1 MIGRD
6 KKRRKKMRKM
16 ENSSFQEALKNCL
29 SCLKVEESYQLARRM
44 EKEKTNPI
52 LGYRTAGSL
61 AERKT
66 GDMLVEEMKKAGLVD
81 VHKDKITV
89 DAWEFKKAV
98 MRYQTKTGEKKE
110 IQLGAYQTDF
120 KTDGFERF
128 DLVYLKKGTAK
139 DYENIDVKGKLVLI
153 EINQREEW
161 WINYPVYQ
169 AHLKGA
175 KALIA
180 VQSRGYAQIDDTALN
195 AQDIAGPASAPAFS
209 MSRADFLEIWEL
221 MQESKNENKKENS
234 VPHLLVELDAET
246 KVEKDQYTYNIVG
259 KIPGRRSDSMI
270 LLSAHYDSYF
280 EGFQDDNAAVAM
292 IIGIAKALI
301 QGGYQPNHTI
311 VVCALAAE
319 EWGISDTKYDWSTG
333 AYRQVFEARADWP
346 GNVIADFNF
355 ELPAHAHSTKDAIRC
370 TYEYVDFIQK
380 FVDKDAMPKGIY
392 PDGMTT
398 LYPMAISGIPSF
410 VNDFSGGPF
419 MENYYHSQYDNQDVY
434 EEEIYQFHHEFY
446 LKLLL
451 AVDSLA
457 LPPLNFATVLTAS
470 MDSLDLNV
478 CKQTGAEGSVLLE
491 QTKKARET
499 AICLYEK
506 IQSWNQN
513 FGADGDWK
521 RADAIT
527 KKLLAI
533 FKKAQDYFVRLDW
546 DDGVIFPQQ
555 AVQNNLHALKK
566 AKTALN
572 AGNIEETLGAFYSID
587 NNCYAFEFEKEVFY
601 HFTEYIMKQES
612 ERLMWGKGRI
622 LHHENLYELVER
634 LKNKEIDKDS
644 LELEQ
649 RQLEE
654 VWERQCAYY
663 KDDIEYLIRAVT
675 KFSEMLQE
683 TVVLFEKN

>member
-16 ENSSFQEALKNCL
+16 ENSSFQEVLKNCL

-280 EGFQDDNAAVAM
+280 EGFQDDNVAVAM

-380 FVDKDAMPKGIY
+380 FVDKDAMLKGIY

-398 LYPMAISGIPSF
+398 LYPIETWSDDFTMAISGIPSF

-446 LKLLL
+446 LKLLM
-451 AVDSLA
+451 AVDALA
-457 LPPLNFATVLTAS
+457 LPPLNFA
-470 MDSLDLNV
+470 
-478 CKQTGAEGSVLLE
+478 
-491 QTKKARET
+491 
-499 AICLYEK
+499 
-506 IQSWNQN
+506 
-513 FGADGDWK
+513 
-521 RADAIT
+521 
-527 KKLLAI
+527 
-533 FKKAQDYFVRLDW
+533 
-546 DDGVIFPQQ
+546 
-555 AVQNNLHALKK
+555 
-566 AKTALN
+566 
-572 AGNIEETLGAFYSID
+572 
-587 NNCYAFEFEKEVFY
+587 
-601 HFTEYIMKQES
+601 
-612 ERLMWGKGRI
+612 
-622 LHHENLYELVER
+622 
-634 LKNKEIDKDS
+634 
-644 LELEQ
+644 
-649 RQLEE
+649 
-654 VWERQCAYY
+654 
-663 KDDIEYLIRAVT
+663 
-675 KFSEMLQE
+675 
-683 TVVLFEKN
+683 